1 MRAKTLWNVDSAI
14 LVSQGFHLPR
24 ANWTCEQLGIE
35 SVGVSA
41 SIQTYVR
48 DRAYRFRELL
58 ATYKAFFDVY
68 VRTPDYLEREFE
80 DDLVTPMPNK
90 HPERILGFDPGYGRL
105 GFGVLHRNERGELVY
120 DTCGVITTLSEAS
133 MPERLHEIA
142 QDLRTLISK
151 HQPDLIALEEL
162 FFAQNTTTGLKVAEV
177 RGVIQLLAA
186 EAGVPCV
193 EVKPVEVKMA
203 VTGQGNADKRQMQKM
218 ITMLLRLDTIPSPDD
233 AADALGVAWAGYAH
247 RDRRSGGG

>member
-1 MRAKTLWNVDSAI
+1 
-14 LVSQGFHLPR
+14 
-24 ANWTCEQLGIE
+24 
-35 SVGVSA
+35 
-41 SIQTYVR
+41 
-48 DRAYRFRELL
+48 
-58 ATYKAFFDVY
+58 
-68 VRTPDYLEREFE
+68 
-80 DDLVTPMPNK
+80 MPNK
-90 HPERILGFDPGYGRL
+90 PPRRILGLDPGYGRL
-105 GFGVLHRNERGELVY
+105 GFGVLDRNERGELVY
-120 DTCGVITTLSEAS
+120 GTCGVITTPSEAS
-133 MPERLHEIA
+133 MPERLYEIA
-142 QDLRTLISK
+142 QDLRALIAK
-151 HQPDLIALEEL
+151 HQPELIALEEL
-162 FFAQNTTTGLKVAEV
+162 FFGQNTTTGLKVAEV